1 MKANPIYG
9 HHVMVMLLVVHL
21 IIGHRRLRDVDYYR
35 DDEMVKRV
43 LGLKRIAG
51 RVHRQPLARQC
62 RCTKRRQSPSRVEH
76 CGHGALGGRTI
87 RERNAR
93 LRRLGVEHRAPC
105 RRHGSGVQQE
115 KERCAQL
122 LPPVLHRRPD
132 RPSARCASSA
142 RQCPRLQ
149 RCRHLHRALCAY
161 RAREP
166 ASGKDRGPYRQRVL
180 QPSHRRSTSLLGG
193 QVHHLGA
200 VRALCR
206 SQRNGRRQTT
216 MASHGGR
223 ARLFR
228 DPLEAEVVEHPLSLH
243 LHQKTRPMPEQS
255 SHSTRSVSA
264 HRIWIRGSRS
274 S

>member
-1 MKANPIYG
+1 MVKPDWVWISDSKRRISHRTRDSFFFNTSSPSFGIKERLWRCFRHMKANPIYG

-43 LGLKRIAG
+43 LGPEAIAG

-166 ASGKDRGPYRQRVL
+166 ASGK
-180 QPSHRRSTSLLGG
+180 
-193 QVHHLGA
+193 
-200 VRALCR
+200 
-206 SQRNGRRQTT
+206 
-216 MASHGGR
+216 
-223 ARLFR
+223 
-228 DPLEAEVVEHPLSLH
+228 
-243 LHQKTRPMPEQS
+243 
-255 SHSTRSVSA
+255 
-264 HRIWIRGSRS
+264 
-274 S
+274 